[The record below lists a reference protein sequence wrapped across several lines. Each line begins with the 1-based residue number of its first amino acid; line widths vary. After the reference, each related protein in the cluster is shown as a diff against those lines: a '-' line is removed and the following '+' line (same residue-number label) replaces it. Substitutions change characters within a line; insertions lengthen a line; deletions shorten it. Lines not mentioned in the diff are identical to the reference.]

1 MVKKVTKMQERGQVT
16 VPVEFR
22 KELGLGKG
30 DLIAFEKVDQGLLLR
45 PQEVVAMETLDLIG
59 DALEKRGIS
68 LEELIDDGREIRS
81 KLIEEEYGITAD
93 EQ

>member
-1 MVKKVTKMQERGQVT
+1 MAKKVTKMQERGQVT

-30 DLIAFEKVDQGLLLR
+30 DLIAFEKVEQGLLLR
-45 PQEVVAMETLDLIG
+45 PQEAVAMETLDLIG
-59 DALEKRGIS
+59 EALEKRGIS
-68 LEELIDDGREIRS
+68 LEELINDGREIRG

>member
-68 LEELIDDGREIRS
+68 LDELIDDGREIRS
-81 KLIEEEYGITAD
+81 KLMEEEYGITAD

>member
-1 MVKKVTKMQERGQVT
+1 MAKKVTKMQERGQVT

-22 KELGLGKG
+22 KELGLEKG

-59 DALEKRGIS
+59 DVLEERGIN
-68 LEELIDDGREIRS
+68 LEELIKDGREIRS
-81 KLIEEEYGITAD
+81 KLIEEEHGITLD

>member
-59 DALEKRGIS
+59 DALEKRGIL

-81 KLIEEEYGITAD
+81 KLMEEEYGITAD

>member
-68 LEELIDDGREIRS
+68 LEELIDDGREIGS
-81 KLIEEEYGITAD
+81 KLMEEEYGITAD